1 MHYHP
6 AARAV
11 GAITPTILQLL
22 TIPRKDTGMAEYECF
37 KVDVA
42 DFVATVRLARS
53 PVNAQNRRFREELI
67 TIFDVLSDR
76 PDVRAIVLTGEG
88 KTFSAGADLKE
99 RPGLSQEI
107 GAYPRHNRIVRESF
121 NAVMECEKP
130 VVAAINGAAIGAGC
144 VLALCC
150 DILVASE
157 VAYLAMTEV
166 DVGLAGGVSHVRRF
180 FRESDARLL
189 IYTARRMSGPELYRM
204 GVVSECVSA
213 DALLETAQRIAHEI
227 AAKSPSAVRAAKR
240 SFNVTE
246 DMPLREG
253 YRFEQSQT
261 VALASTEDTK
271 EAQRAFAE
279 KRQPVFRGG

>member
-1 MHYHP
+1 
-6 AARAV
+6 
-11 GAITPTILQLL
+11 
-22 TIPRKDTGMAEYECF
+22 MAESYECF

-42 DFVATVRLARS
+42 DFVATVRLARP
-53 PVNAQNRRFREELI
+53 PVNAQNRRFREEI
-67 TIFDVLSDR
+67 IAVFDTLSDS
-76 PDVRAIVLTGEG
+76 PEVRAVVLTGEG

-99 RPGLSQEI
+99 RPSQEV

-130 VVAAINGAAIGAGC
+130 IIAAINGAAIGGGC

-150 DILVASE
+150 DILIASE
-157 VAYLAMTEV
+157 SGYLAMTEV

-204 GVVSECVSA
+204 GVVSACVPS
-213 DALLETAQRIAHEI
+213 DALIETAQGIAREI
-227 AAKSPSAVRAAKR
+227 AGKSPLSVKAAKR
-240 SFNVTE
+240 SFDVTE
-246 DMPLREG
+246 NLPVRDA

-261 VALASTEDTK
+261 VALASSEDTK
-271 EAQRAFAE
+271 EAQRAFSE
-279 KRQPVFRGG
+279 KRKPIFKGV

>member
-1 MHYHP
+1 
-6 AARAV
+6 
-11 GAITPTILQLL
+11 
-22 TIPRKDTGMAEYECF
+22 MADNYECF

-42 DFVATVRLARS
+42 DFIATVRLARP
-53 PVNAQNRRFREELI
+53 PVNAQNRRFREEII
-67 TIFDVLSDR
+67 TIFDALSDR

-99 RPGLSQEI
+99 RPSSSQEI

-130 VVAAINGAAIGAGC
+130 VIAAINGAAIGAGC

-150 DILVASE
+150 DILIASE
-157 VAYLAMTEV
+157 VGYLAMTEV

-189 IYTARRMSGPELYRM
+189 IYTARRMSGSELYRM
-204 GVVSECVSA
+204 GVVSACVSA
-213 DALLETAQRIAHEI
+213 DALLDTALGIAREI
-227 AAKSPSAVRAAKR
+227 AGKSPLAVKAAKR
-240 SFNVTE
+240 SFNITE
-246 DMPLREG
+246 GMPLRDA

-261 VALASTEDTK
+261 VTLASSEDTR

-279 KRQPVFRGG
+279 KRKPVFKGA

>member
-1 MHYHP
+1 VGELSRTMSGDVVSTIVGSVLLVT
-6 AARAV
+6 AV
-11 GAITPTILQLL
+11 FLLGFRRIRPLFAIM
-22 TIPRKDTGMAEYECF
+22 G
-37 KVDVA
+37 
-42 DFVATVRLARS
+42 
-53 PVNAQNRRFREELI
+53 
-67 TIFDVLSDR
+67 
-76 PDVRAIVLTGEG
+76 
-88 KTFSAGADLKE
+88 
-99 RPGLSQEI
+99 
-107 GAYPRHNRIVRESF
+107 
-121 NAVMECEKP
+121 
-130 VVAAINGAAIGAGC
+130 